1 MLHQFLTEEV
11 SEGPT
16 QVVGVAGWG
25 YRDST
30 HLDLIK

>member
-16 QVVGVAGWG
+16 QVVGGAGWG

-30 HLDLIK
+30 HLDLI